1 MTADRVRIAIVGCGK
16 IAQTHAAALAE
27 IPEAELVACCDQ
39 DEQRANDLA
48 SQYGVPDCTADL
60 DGLLGSGK
68 VDAILVCVPHPI
80 HERVVVAA
88 ANAGVHALCEKP
100 IATSLEEADRMISA
114 HDWAGTTFGVIFQRR
129 FWPAAQRI
137 RQAIDSG
144 RLGTPTFGE
153 CSARIWRSSEY
164 FGSDPWRGKWATEGG
179 GVLMNQAVHAI
190 DQFLWFMGN
199 PVEVVG
205 RYATLV
211 HGDYIDVE
219 DTAVATVLFESGAL
233 GVINASSTF
242 TTNLGFRVAIN
253 GSSGEAVSVW
263 ENPEGTQGVNEL
275 WTFAGEEELR
285 LAWDQKDRGNPG
297 FPGFH
302 RNQIQEFV
310 QSILAG
316 RPPAV
321 TGRDG
326 LRSLE
331 VILAIYESSR
341 TGLPV
346 QLPMQRS
353 GVPIQP

>member
-1 MTADRVRIAIVGCGK
+1 MSADRVRVAIVGCGK
-16 IAQTHAAALAE
+16 IAQTHAAALSQ
-27 IPEAELVACCDQ
+27 IPEAVFVACCDQ
-39 DEQRANDLA
+39 DEPRARALA
-48 SQYGVPDCTADL
+48 EQYGVPTVTSDL
-60 DGLLGSGK
+60 EGLLASGT

-80 HERVVVAA
+80 HERVVVTA

-100 IATSLEEADRMISA
+100 IATSLGEADRMIAA
-114 HDWAGTTFGVIFQRR
+114 HDRAGTKFGVIFQRR

-137 RQAIDSG
+137 RNAIDSG
-144 RLGTPTFGE
+144 RLGEMTFGE
-153 CSARIWRSSEY
+153 CTARIWRSRDY

-179 GVLMNQAVHAI
+179 GVLMNQAVHAV
-190 DQFLWFMGN
+190 DQFLWYMGT
-199 PVEVVG
+199 PIEVVG

-219 DTAVATVLFESGAL
+219 DTAVATVVFENGAL
-233 GVINASSTF
+233 GTINASSTF
-242 TTNLGFRVAIN
+242 TTNLGFRVSVN
-253 GSSGEAVSVW
+253 GTSGEAVSVW
-263 ENPEGTQGVNEL
+263 ENPEGTQGVNDL
-275 WTFAGEEELR
+275 WTFDGEEDMR
-285 LAWDQKDRGNPG
+285 VAWEQEDRGNPG

-302 RNQIQEFV
+302 RNQIQDFV
-310 QSILAG
+310 QAIQED

-346 QLPMQRS
+346 KLPMARENAEA
-353 GVPIQP
+353 